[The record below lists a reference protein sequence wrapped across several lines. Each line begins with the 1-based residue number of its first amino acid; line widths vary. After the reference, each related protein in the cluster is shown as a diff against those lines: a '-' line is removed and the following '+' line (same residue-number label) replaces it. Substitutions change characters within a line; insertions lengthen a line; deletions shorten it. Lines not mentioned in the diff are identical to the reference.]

1 MNTTRNNLFVK
12 RLIIFLIMIC
22 TAYLS
27 ACQSENSPPRQH
39 SSLHIDSTTASDTD
53 SSITS
58 EDNAKAESDNS
69 ESDEYY
75 NHGTI
80 YDVNMQ
86 PIISSEINS
95 SDEPYRKMGVRY
107 TALSNII
114 CDQSCGLDSVF
125 SSILRE
131 KNPTKVN
138 IDDSIGC
145 SVQLTLN
152 ADMTRKIY
160 DRLNNEGITGSVVV
174 LRDDG
179 SVASMVSCPTY
190 DANKLHDDP
199 GYEATLTKKGT
210 FTNRTLQQAAP
221 GSTFKIISEVVADI
235 NGIDTAIDEGMMLV
249 DGVPLKNWDWGI
261 NPDYPVT
268 TNREDSFIR
277 SSNLFFAK
285 VFAYAGTKNVT
296 RILADYFMFGDNIVI
311 ECDFGTLSN
320 SLSISTKDD
329 LYRSGFG
336 QAKVRTTPM
345 YLAALTRQGVYGTFL
360 KPYILKNKIDTKT
373 KEVIENTEQKTE
385 LSAIPV
391 KYREGIRKCMKSAG
405 QCLNGIN
412 VPDGY
417 SFYAKTGTADIT
429 DTSSFLYIT
438 GGLVSNNS
446 DHGFIVTM
454 QIQNP
459 EELGI
464 QYASGSVYIYND
476 ILKIICGEESF

>member
-39 SSLHIDSTTASDTD
+39 SILHIDSTTASDTD

-75 NHGTI
+75 NRGTI

-125 SSILRE
+125 SSNIRK

-235 NGIDTAIDEGMMLV
+235 NGIAECL
-249 DGVPLKNWDWGI
+249 L
-261 NPDYPVT
+261 PVT
-268 TNREDSFIR
+268 R
-277 SSNLFFAK
+277 L
-285 VFAYAGTKNVT
+285 
-296 RILADYFMFGDNIVI
+296 
-311 ECDFGTLSN
+311 
-320 SLSISTKDD
+320 
-329 LYRSGFG
+329 
-336 QAKVRTTPM
+336 
-345 YLAALTRQGVYGTFL
+345 
-360 KPYILKNKIDTKT
+360 
-373 KEVIENTEQKTE
+373 
-385 LSAIPV
+385 
-391 KYREGIRKCMKSAG
+391 
-405 QCLNGIN
+405 
-412 VPDGY
+412 
-417 SFYAKTGTADIT
+417 
-429 DTSSFLYIT
+429 
-438 GGLVSNNS
+438 
-446 DHGFIVTM
+446 
-454 QIQNP
+454 
-459 EELGI
+459 
-464 QYASGSVYIYND
+464 
-476 ILKIICGEESF
+476 